1 MKKMIT
7 NIVFTKNRSLQ
18 LGGYLESLYKHFQH
32 ELFQTMKALVNFM
45 CCFVPQKRWRKK
57 IRYNLIDRKRRR
69 RELLAHGFKIDTGII
84 TTPEGVRMDISDK
97 ADYPL
102 YLVKEVFVKSEYN
115 LNIAKESV
123 LIDIGM
129 NRAAASLLFAANESI
144 KRIYAYEPFKP
155 TFELAKR
162 NLELNPQLS
171 EKINAFNFGLGKA
184 EITLELPYMAKATG
198 GMSTTHNV
206 CKGEKN
212 IKKETVVVKDAAKE
226 ITPILEENKNK
237 HIIVKCDCEGAEFE
251 IFERLNEENIVSRID
266 VVMMEYHF
274 EKPDRLISILTNNC
288 FVAQTKIGSRK
299 SKTGYIYAV
308 RMAERNC

>member
-1 MKKMIT
+1 MKI
-7 NIVFTKNRSLQ
+7 
-18 LGGYLESLYKHFQH
+18 
-32 ELFQTMKALVNFM
+32 LVNLL
-45 CCFVPQKRWRKK
+45 CCLVPQKKRRKK
-57 IRYNLIDRKRRR
+57 IRYNLVDIKRQR
-69 RELLAHGFKIDTGII
+69 RELLSRGFKIDGSII
-84 TTPEGVRMDISDK
+84 TTPKGVRVDISNKSDH
-97 ADYPL
+97 PL

-115 LNIAKESV
+115 LNLRRESI

-129 NRAAASLLFAANESI
+129 NRAAVSLLFAANENI
-144 KRIYAYEPFKP
+144 KKIYAYEPFKP

-162 NLELNPQLS
+162 NLELNPNLS

-184 EITLELPYMAKATG
+184 DITLELPYMANATG
-198 GMSTTHNV
+198 GMSTTHDV

-226 ITPILEENKNK
+226 ITPILEENKDK

-251 IFERLNEENIVSRID
+251 IFERLNEENIIGRID

-274 EKPDRLISILTNNC
+274 EKPDRLINILAENG
-288 FVAQTKIGSRK
+288 FVSQVRPGSSK

-308 RMAERNC
+308 KMAERICR